1 MPSAEK
7 SPEYESETPILI
19 GVVLTGVGVVVLVVD
34 VPPQATT
41 NNSIR
46 LAEIDAKSV
55 FLSRAK

>member
-7 SPEYESETPILI
+7 SPEYESEVPILI

-41 NNSIR
+41 NKSIR

>member
-7 SPEYESETPILI
+7 SPEDESEVPILI
-19 GVVLTGVGVVVLVVD
+19 GVVLTGVGVVLAVD

-41 NNSIR
+41 NSSIR